1 MVIDRAAAT
10 GLSRCDERVR
20 AAAAAADEQQD
31 KDAETL
37 ALRHQLS
44 VLQRQLGPDRVRFTP
59 GDRAL
64 LASQSDAADGRR
76 RDQRRQRIALSRNG
90 PPVCAPA
97 RLQATET
104 ASGRSRVD
112 QAVPS
117 LPPWLLSLITA
128 GQRDADVL
136 AMSRCAC
143 RQLTPERRCQ
153 DAISLG

>member
-1 MVIDRAAAT
+1 MLLRLAYLGVTNVFALLR
-10 GLSRCDERVR
+10 LLPMSNR
-20 AAAAAADEQQD
+20 D
-31 KDAETL
+31 KDAEIL

-76 RDQRRQRIALSRNG
+76 RDRRRQRIALSRNG

-97 RLQATET
+97 RFQATET

-143 RQLTPERRCQ
+143 RQLTPERRH
-153 DAISLG
+153 ITWLVT